1 MAPELVFLSQITMS
15 ARVVILAL
23 LIASLT
29 PLAARAQDEGRVY
42 RIGVLLEVGG
52 KEPVETWRT
61 VLAKRGYVEGKNA
74 TFSVRSAGGKV
85 DLLPK
90 LAQELVKEEVDI
102 ILTTG
107 TPPAVAAKQATTT
120 IPIVTMS
127 SDPVGAGLIESLAR
141 PGANVTGVFLLLPD
155 LAAKRLQLLKETVP
169 DLRSVVVLWNP
180 NNQPARTQLEA
191 VEAAA
196 RSLGIKSYAIEVGS
210 PNDLKPALQKIASR
224 HADGL
229 VIIADPVTLTL
240 MRELAQFSN
249 QNRIP
254 ATHAYRQFVDAG
266 GLMSYGFSRSGL
278 FETAAGY
285 ADKILKGARPENLPM
300 ELPTRVEFVINLNAA
315 KALHL
320 KIPEAVL
327 VRADELVR

>member
-1 MAPELVFLSQITMS
+1 MARELVFLSQITMS

-52 KEPVETWRT
+52 KEPVETLRT
-61 VLAKRGYVEGKNA
+61 VLAKRGYVEGTNA

-90 LAQELVKEEVDI
+90 LARELVKEEVDI
-102 ILTTG
+102 ILTFG

-127 SDPVGAGLIESLAR
+127 SDPVGAGLIESIAR

-169 DLRSVVVLWNP
+169 DLRSVVLLWNP
-180 NNQPARTQLEA
+180 NNRPARTQLEA
-191 VEAAA
+191 AEAAA

-210 PNDLKPALQKIASR
+210 PNDLKPALQKIARR
-224 HADGL
+224 HADGNSL
-229 VIIADPVTLTL
+229 
-240 MRELAQFSN
+240 S
-249 QNRIP
+249 
-254 ATHAYRQFVDAG
+254 
-266 GLMSYGFSRSGL
+266 SRFRTES
-278 FETAAGY
+278 
-285 ADKILKGARPENLPM
+285 PLPM
-300 ELPTRVEFVINLNAA
+300 HIGSSSTRVV
-315 KALHL
+315 
-320 KIPEAVL
+320 
-327 VRADELVR
+327 